1 MRYHFMTEH
10 EEQFR
15 IGAMCR
21 VLCVSRSGYYSWR
34 NRPESERAK
43 ENEELL
49 LKIKAAHKKSKKK
62 YGSPHEA
69 EAKVRCHH

>member
-1 MRYHFMTEH
+1 MRYHFMTEY

-21 VLCVSRSGYYSWR
+21 VLRVSRSGYYSFR

-43 ENEELL
+43 ENERLL
-49 LKIKAAHKKSKKK
+49 VRIKAVHKKSKRT
-62 YGSPHEA
+62 YGIHA
-69 EAKVRCHH
+69 FTDNL